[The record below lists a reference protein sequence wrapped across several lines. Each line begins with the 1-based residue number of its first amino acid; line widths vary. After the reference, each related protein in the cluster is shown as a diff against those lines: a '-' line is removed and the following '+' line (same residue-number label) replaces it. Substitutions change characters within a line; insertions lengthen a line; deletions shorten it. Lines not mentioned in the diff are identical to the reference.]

1 MYMLLKKMAKF
12 LTIIS
17 LSFFV
22 FLFSLNLSAKKAAIV
37 IDFETKEVLFEVNA
51 DTRNYPASLTKI
63 MTLYIV
69 FDYLKQGKIKNDT
82 LFSVS
87 KKASAKQPSK
97 LYLEPGSFIK
107 VEDAVLALI
116 IKSANDVAAVVAE
129 NISGSEKELSLIHI
143 SEPTRP
149 Y

>member
-82 LFSVS
+82 L
-87 KKASAKQPSK
+87 
-97 LYLEPGSFIK
+97 L
-107 VEDAVLALI
+107 
-116 IKSANDVAAVVAE
+116 
-129 NISGSEKELSLIHI
+129 
-143 SEPTRP
+143 
-149 Y
+149 